1 MYAAQHAAAAS
12 ENATPSAS
20 APPCH
25 GSVSSTTPT
34 AASPGHA
41 LLAPS
46 PRATATPRGPR
57 NSSAAAVPRGSR
69 ASAAMKKNVT
79 PAIATPSNNEARMP
93 ERENCAR
100 RGRTSTSRS
109 SPAQLS
115 RRHAAPSGPMRTNRP
130 TDAASPSC
138 TQRIAAIAMEAPV
151 RADEFEG
158 DIAPGVNGTQSFA
171 STSYLLTYRPRNMNN
186 SRGMEIRRLK
196 LLLELSR
203 LGSMRAVADTLGY
216 TTSSVSQQLGV
227 LAQEAG
233 AALVEPDGRRVRL
246 TPAGRRL
253 ADHAVTILAAVD
265 AARLDLDPGAEP
277 RGTVR
282 VAGFATAMRRSLL
295 PLVDRLRSEHPDVLL
310 RIREHEPDESFAL
323 LADDDIDLALVYEYN
338 LAPVGFDPSLDVAA
352 LWSVRWALGIP
363 SRARRSVPRGA
374 HAAALFQA

>member
-79 PAIATPSNNEARMP
+79 PAIATPSSNEARRP
-93 ERENCAR
+93 DRENCAR

-115 RRHAAPSGPMRTNRP
+115 RRHAAPSGPMRSNRP
-130 TDAASPSC
+130 TDAASPSW
-138 TQRIAAIAMEAPV
+138 TQRIAATAIEAPV
-151 RADEFEG
+151 RADECEE
-158 DIAPGVNGTQSFA
+158 DIATEVNGTRTFA
-171 STSYLLTYRPRNMNN
+171 STSYLLTYRPTKLNN
-186 SRGMEIRRLK
+186 SGGMEIRRLK

-203 LGSMRAVADTLGY
+203 LGSMRAVADALGY

-233 AALVEPDGRRVRL
+233 TALVEPDGRHIRP
-246 TPAGRRL
+246 TPDKPRRP
-253 ADHAVTILAAVD
+253 HH
-265 AARLDLDPGAEP
+265 P
-277 RGTVR
+277 RT
-282 VAGFATAMRRSLL
+282 S
-295 PLVDRLRSEHPDVLL
+295 
-310 RIREHEPDESFAL
+310 
-323 LADDDIDLALVYEYN
+323 
-338 LAPVGFDPSLDVAA
+338 LAP
-352 LWSVRWALGIP
+352 LGSP
-363 SRARRSVPRGA
+363 
-374 HAAALFQA
+374 